1 MNAVMTN
8 MKKISRVYRYA
19 FVTALALGQLGT
31 GTANA
36 HDQDDRGGSGA
47 KSPAVLAARAQV
59 FKANPQMVKSIM
71 EGGGFGTELSYAV
84 ANSMYSRTDQNAIAE
99 ARARLKVEAMAP
111 RTWLLRFP
119 IVNVVV
125 FETDEG
131 LVLVDSGYAPAGP
144 ALAETLKQL
153 SNKPLHTV
161 ILTHFHADHAFG
173 AWALMDQ
180 KPRVVTEQ
188 RFIAQMELDMR
199 SNGLI
204 ARNNQQSLADVPRT
218 WADAV
223 RPTQTFQDKTTLK
236 IGGEDFVL
244 THARGE
250 TEDQI
255 WVAVPGR
262 KIVASADYFQGF
274 LPNAGN
280 GKRRQR
286 YPEEWAQALRDMAAL
301 KPQLLLPAHGP
312 AITKPE
318 EIQDRLPAQ
327 AQMLD
332 SISRQVVTGLNSGAR
347 RDQVIEKVALPP
359 ELARRSDAREL
370 YVSARDIGRMV
381 VSEYSGWWDDI
392 PSHWRPAPLAHEA
405 RELVQL
411 AGGARQV
418 IRRATALANRDPELA
433 SHLADWAWYA
443 DSDDPEVA
451 QGALNVYARRVA
463 KPLPTQE
470 VLVYAEHMV
479 RLQLRLN
486 ELAGQRTADAAR
498 PGPAQ

>member
-1 MNAVMTN
+1 
-8 MKKISRVYRYA
+8 MKKCSLFFRHTLAV
-19 FVTALALGQLGT
+19 ALALSQLYIS
-31 GTANA
+31 TANA
-36 HDQDDRGGSGA
+36 HDQDERGDSGINN
-47 KSPAVLAARAQV
+47 PAVAAARAQV
-59 FKANPQMVKSIM
+59 FKANPQMAQSIK
-71 EGGGFGTELSYAV
+71 EGGGFGSELSYAV
-84 ANSMYSRTDQNAIAE
+84 ANSMYSRTNQAAIAD
-99 ARARLKVEAMAP
+99 ARAKLRIEPVAP

-144 ALAETLKQL
+144 GLAEALKKI
-153 SNKPLHTV
+153 SSKPVHTV
-161 ILTHFHADHAFG
+161 IFTHFHADHAFG
-173 AWALMDQ
+173 AWTLLDQ
-180 KPRVVTEQ
+180 KPQIVAEQ
-188 RFIAQMELDMR
+188 RFITQMEMDMR
-199 SNGLI
+199 SSGLI

-223 RPTQTFQDKTTLK
+223 RPTQTFQDKATLT

-255 WVAVPGR
+255 WVAVPDRG
-262 KIVASADYFQGF
+262 IVASADYFQGF

-301 KPQLLLPAHGP
+301 NPRLLLPAHGP
-312 AITKPE
+312 AIARPE

-332 SISRQVVTGLNSGAR
+332 SISRQVVTGLNSGER
-347 RDQVIEKVALPP
+347 RDLVIDKIALPP
-359 ELARRSDAREL
+359 ELAGRSDAREL
-370 YVSARDIGRMV
+370 YVSAKDIGRMV

-392 PSHWRPAPLAHEA
+392 PSHWRPAPLANEA
-405 RELVQL
+405 KEIVQL
-411 AGGARQV
+411 AGGVRPV
-418 IRRATALANRDPELA
+418 IQRAVALADSNPELA

-451 QGALNVYARRVA
+451 QGALKVYSARVA

-479 RLQLRLN
+479 RLQLKLN
-486 ELAGQRTADAAR
+486 ELSGQRTADAAR
-498 PGPAQ
+498 PGPLQ